1 MSRVSV
7 AFSAIALSFCILSSG
22 STPATAQTEQPIY
35 GRQLMTEQE
44 ALKYRQEMRAA
55 TSDEE
60 RQRIRAEHH
69 EEMQERAKSKGI
81 VLPDE
86 APVRGM
92 ARGMGP
98 GQGTPGQG
106 TGSGQGMSPGS
117 DR

>member
-1 MSRVSV
+1 M
-7 AFSAIALSFCILSSG
+7 ALSFCMLTTG
-22 STPATAQTEQPIY
+22 STLATAQTEQPIY

-81 VLPDE
+81 LLPDE

-92 ARGMGP
+92 GP
-98 GQGTPGQG
+98 GQGPPGQG
-106 TGSGQGMSPGS
+106 MGSGRGVNPGS